1 MITVKKA
8 KIDKKRFSIAT
19 IVALMLLGL
28 SSLSF
33 ADSDYPY
40 PYYPNQPLPTVEQSL
55 SAGVAAA
62 VNSALELPPYP
73 YTSNMGT
80 GAGHG
85 WHCPPGQ
92 AKKGNCFCPPGQ
104 HMHGNC

>member
-28 SSLSF
+28 SSVSF

-62 VNSALELPPYP
+62 VNSALGLPPYP
-73 YTSNMGT
+73 LTLTWVLVQAM
-80 GAGHG
+80 AGIAL
-85 WHCPPGQ
+85 P
-92 AKKGNCFCPPGQ
+92 AKLKKATAFAHLVNI
-104 HMHGNC
+104 